1 MVKITTQD
9 LKHESFCRWETIK
22 NGVPQG
28 SILGPLLFVIYVN
41 DLPRSINKFASPV
54 IYADDTSVLVS
65 AKNLKDLQTKTDCT
79 LHHISEWFLFSG
91 LTLHMKKTNMIKF
104 YTNHL

>member
-1 MVKITTQD
+1 MQN

-28 SILGPLLFVIYVN
+28 SILGPLLFVIHVN

-54 IYADDTSVLVS
+54 IYADDTNVLVS
-65 AKNLKDLQTKTDCT
+65 AKNLKNLQR
-79 LHHISEWFLFSG
+79 
-91 LTLHMKKTNMIKF
+91 LTLHYIISLNGF
-104 YTNHL
+104 YLMD